1 MRRSNNRVIMK
12 NLLKATTL
20 LLAVLFVGCNSDDD
34 NQNPDPDNPVIV
46 DLTDANLTDFKFA
59 EVAHTDIQIQHPEI
73 VDGKEQSSGEIIIT
87 VPATSDILSLSLE
100 SVNFDTT
107 KFKISPEVGAV
118 QSFEA
123 GSSVNY
129 TITSLEDPEKS
140 MSYLVFV
147 KKEGDPDPL
156 PEEKLEI
163 TSFKFEQSKNSDLT
177 SDIEAKKIVMYPN
190 STLHAIFILVP
201 EGTDLTSLVPT
212 VGFNGETL
220 EYKQGDGDLVAYP
233 TADLSVDFTSDYGVI
248 ERIDRNEFQLVVSKS
263 DERQRYRVIVDVE
276 NPVALEQNSISS
288 PGIIEG
294 DSRVFV
300 FNNWTN
306 KGNHPIQT
314 NIEAVDF
321 VDNTTDGIGN
331 IFSNAYLEPEDG
343 ISSYIMP
350 GQEGR
355 IRVVANTT
363 GAAVGDYDVNIVFSP
378 KYDVNRAMINDIRD
392 DLNPIEDI
400 FNKVQLNVKTKVL
413 R

>member
-1 MRRSNNRVIMK
+1 MK

-20 LLAVLFVGCNSDDD
+20 LLVVLFVGCNSDDD

-147 KKEGDPDPL
+147 KKGGDPDPL
-156 PEEKLEI
+156 PGERLEI

-177 SDIEAKKIVMYPN
+177 SDIEAKKIVMYPGG
-190 STLHAIFILVP
+190 TLHAIFILVP
-201 EGTDLTSLVPT
+201 EGTDLTNLVPT
-212 VGFNGETL
+212 VDFNGEAL

-233 TADLSVDFTSDYGVI
+233 TADLTVDFTSDYELI
-248 ERIDRNEFQLVVSKS
+248 LQEDINEFQLAVVGKS
-263 DERQRYRVIVDVE
+263 GKRQNYRVIVDVE
-276 NPVALEQNSISS
+276 NPVKLKGSTEIST
-288 PGIIEG
+288 PNVVEG
-294 DSRVFV
+294 TTKSFIYR
-300 FNNWTN
+300 WEN
-306 KGNHPIQT
+306 KGNHPVKDGLDAFSYI
-314 NIEAVDF
+314 
-321 VDNTTDGIGN
+321 DNTGGLKKN
-331 IFSNAYLEPEDG
+331 IYT
-343 ISSYIMP
+343 SSLRKDTTSSGTFLIMP
-350 GQEGR
+350 GEEAFVEIIVNG
-355 IRVVANTT
+355 ANEAT
-363 GAAVGDYDVNIVFSP
+363 VGDYDVSIVFSP
-378 KYDVNRAMINDIRD
+378 KYDVNRARIDDIRD
-392 DLNPIEDI
+392 GLNPIEDI
-400 FNKVQLNVKTKVL
+400 FNKVQLNVKTKVI